1 MRIFITS
8 LFLLTTFISFSQTFE
23 AKCLSG
29 NCENGYGTYQFNDGT
44 VYIGN
49 FKNFKLNGKGKYTYK
64 NGNTYDGE
72 WVNAVREGQGTIE
85 YKSGD
90 SYSGSW
96 KADKKHGFGKY
107 KWSDGTRYEG
117 DYKED
122 KMDGKGTIYYAS
134 GEKYVGECYNS
145 KREGKGK
152 HYDAKGK
159 LVYDGYWKDNKEST
173 KDAVSST
180 DTKNKKTDSNSDKET
195 KKDDDYNWLDTFLSS
210 DGDKKEEAA
219 KSSATTKTEEK
230 TQPVS
235 SGNFC
240 TDYKKVV
247 DDSRNEFKE
256 TKGTLKSEGSGWL
269 KTSSYDVKTS
279 IAGSQY
285 CYISDFLGKYYY
297 AVFGEYTS
305 QSDAE
310 KKHDEIL
317 GKIKS
322 CVSDK
327 IYESGKTSSS
337 NIKSTLILDKFKD
350 SYYLQGPSL
359 NIYKN
364 SDKYEVKL
372 NISTG
377 WDKKVIYTI
386 PASNGSND
394 ATFDKNLKKV
404 IQGSYNKFKEILAG
418 TGNDVNVTL
427 PGIFDIKYKAG
438 NSYTSDEVTGV
449 YYDGT
454 EEATAK
460 SKYNSLADKI
470 KKTLGEN
477 YVYASSSYLFGKGLK
492 TVFAAK
498 NETRE
503 DKAAVVTVEYKQDS
517 YSKKYTVTIVFSY
530 KSFSASI

>member
-1 MRIFITS
+1 MRIFFTS

-72 WVNAVREGQGTIE
+72 WVNAVREGQGTLT
-85 YKSGD
+85 YKSGET
-90 SYSGSW
+90 YTGGW
-96 KADKKHGFGKY
+96 KADKRHGFGKY

-117 DYKED
+117 DYKDD

-247 DDSRNEFKE
+247 TDSKNAFNE
-256 TKGTLKSEGSGWL
+256 TKGSLKSEGSGWL
-269 KTSSYDVKTS
+269 KTTTYDVKTQ
-279 IAGSQY
+279 IAGAQD
-285 CYISDFLGKYYY
+285 CYISDYFGKYYY
-297 AVFGEYTS
+297 AIFGEYTS
-305 QSDAE
+305 EQDAE
-310 KKHDEIL
+310 KKYNEIL
-317 GKIKS
+317 GKIKN

-327 IYESGKTSSS
+327 TYESGKTSTSTL
-337 NIKSTLILDKFKD
+337 KSTLILDTFKD
-350 SYYLQGPSL
+350 SYYLHGPSL
-359 NIYKN
+359 MLYKN
-364 SDKYEVKL
+364 SSKYEVK
-372 NISTG
+372 ISIGTD
-377 WDKKVIYTI
+377 WDKKTIYTI
-386 PASNGSND
+386 PVSGGSPD
-394 ATFDKNLKKV
+394 ATFDKNLKKI
-404 IQGSYNKFKEILAG
+404 IQGSYNKFRNVLGE

-427 PGIFDIKYKAG
+427 PGVFDLKYKAG
-438 NSYTSDEVTGV
+438 STYSSEEVTGV

-454 EEATAK
+454 DEATAT
-460 SKYNSLADKI
+460 SKYNSLVDKI
-470 KKTLGEN
+470 KKTLGEH
-477 YVYASSSYLFGKGLK
+477 YVFAKGNVLFGKDLK
-492 TVFAAK
+492 TVFTAK
-498 NETRE
+498 NETRD
-503 DKAAVVTVEYKQDS
+503 DKAAMVTVEYKHDT
-517 YSKKYTVTIVFSY
+517 YLKKYTVIIVFNY
-530 KSFSASI
+530 KQFSTSI